1 MKTQARDSGLML
13 TFPPIGRRAF
23 TLPEVLISATLF
35 LLLLGGV
42 VGANLFGLRMFQLT
56 ETKLKAGDGVRK
68 ALGLI
73 TDEIR
78 KCRTTW
84 VGEVTNGT
92 FVADLDGQLQIG
104 SALLVQPTTNATN
117 FIVYFL
123 NPSDQSFRRTVTA
136 TASTTILAQTVT
148 NTTIFRAQDCLGNV
162 LTNSQNNRV
171 IHVTL
176 ELFQPQPW
184 LPVGDYSKLETS
196 VTKRRLE

>member
-1 MKTQARDSGLML
+1 MKTLPGGSGG
-13 TFPPIGRRAF
+13 TAIFSPNGRCAF
-23 TLPEVLISATLF
+23 TLPEALISATLF

-56 ETKLKAGDGVRK
+56 ETKLKAGDGARK
-68 ALGLI
+68 ALGLLA
-73 TDEIR
+73 DEIR

-84 VGEVTNGT
+84 VGDVTNGT
-92 FVADLDGQLQIG
+92 FVADLDGQGQVG

-123 NPSDQSFRRTVTA
+123 NPSDQTFRRTVTA
-136 TASTTILAQTVT
+136 TASTFILAQTVT
-148 NTTIFRAQDCLGNV
+148 NTGIFRAQDCFGNV

-176 ELFQPQPW
+176 EQFQPQPW
-184 LPVGDYSKLETS
+184 LPTGDYSKLETS